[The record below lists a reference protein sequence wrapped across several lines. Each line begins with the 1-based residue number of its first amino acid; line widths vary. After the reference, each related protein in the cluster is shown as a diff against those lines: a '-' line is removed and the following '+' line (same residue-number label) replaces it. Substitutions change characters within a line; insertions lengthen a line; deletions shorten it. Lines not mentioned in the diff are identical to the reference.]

1 MLKILVTT
9 TVCHIDGLQTQIT
22 SSYHPSLHIA
32 AIVTNKKSKK
42 KDKCTNHGVGDADE
56 YEDEALNAAAEEE
69 LYALDYEDIVAGLS
83 CRFKYQNVEKED

>member
-1 MLKILVTT
+1 MPYRWVTDT
-9 TVCHIDGLQTQIT
+9 NHLIV
-22 SSYHPSLHIA
+22 PSIVAQFA

-42 KDKCTNHGVGDADE
+42 KDKGTNHGGGVGDEDK

-69 LYALDYEDIVAGLS
+69 LYALDYEDIVAGLP

>member
-1 MLKILVTT
+1 MPYRWVTDT
-9 TVCHIDGLQTQIT
+9 NHLIV
-22 SSYHPSLHIA
+22 PSIAAQFA

-42 KDKCTNHGVGDADE
+42 KDKGTNHGGGVGDADE

-69 LYALDYEDIVAGLS
+69 LYALDYEDIVAGLP